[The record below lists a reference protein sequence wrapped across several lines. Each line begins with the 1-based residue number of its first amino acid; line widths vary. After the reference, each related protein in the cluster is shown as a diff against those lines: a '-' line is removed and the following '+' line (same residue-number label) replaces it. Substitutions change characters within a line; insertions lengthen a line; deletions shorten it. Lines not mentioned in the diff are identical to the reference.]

1 MEPSSRSGRVPFVT
15 VTSPRVRAPESRAL
29 RPVVLRVVRADSSS
43 ADDLETVTPQQN
55 TPDSSSNTTPK
66 STAEL
71 AIVPV
76 ADDEDADQAA
86 TTERDPEAGRA
97 ATSNGTPRRTSDR
110 PRKRTAESV
119 PATRPLTVV
128 RGGDPD
134 DVASL
139 PVRTDRP
146 RATHARRTAQ
156 TSKNEEFTAFMREAK
171 DPLHRMAFLLSGD
184 AHRAEELTQQT
195 FERCY
200 RHWHKARQ
208 GDPLVYARRVLANLR
223 IDAWRRTR
231 REVLTG
237 PDELPPEDTRAARPS
252 TRTPT
257 RTVDDRDTV
266 VRALLRLPLKQR
278 RVVVLRH
285 LLDLSESEVS
295 TELGIPLGTV
305 KSTASRG
312 LAHLRA
318 ILDLDSLGGT
328 R

>member
-1 MEPSSRSGRVPFVT
+1 MEPSPSPARVPFVT
-15 VTSPRVRAPESRAL
+15 VTSPRVLAPESRVPK
-29 RPVVLRVVRADSSS
+29 PVTLRVVRADSSS
-43 ADDLETVTPQQN
+43 ADDLETVTTEQN
-55 TPDSSSNTTPK
+55 TPDSLSTTTPDPVSGGAPVQTDTVK
-66 STAEL
+66 TGTAKSSTAK
-71 AIVPV
+71 
-76 ADDEDADQAA
+76 
-86 TTERDPEAGRA
+86 
-97 ATSNGTPRRTSDR
+97 TS
-110 PRKRTAESV
+110 TA

-128 RGGDPD
+128 RGGAADVD

-146 RATHARRTAQ
+146 TATHARRNAQ
-156 TSKNEEFTAFMREAK
+156 ISKNEEFTAFMREAR

-200 RHWHKARQ
+200 RHWHKARA

-237 PDELPPEDTRAARPS
+237 PDDLPQDDVRVARAAA
-252 TRTPT
+252 RTPT
-257 RTVDDRDTV
+257 RTVDDRDAV

-295 TELGIPLGTV
+295 SELGIPLGTV

-318 ILDLDSLGGT
+318 ILDIDSLGGT

>member
-1 MEPSSRSGRVPFVT
+1 MEPSPRSARVPFVT
-15 VTSPRVRAPESRAL
+15 VTSPRVRAPESRVPK
-29 RPVVLRVVRADSSS
+29 PVVLRVVRADSSS
-43 ADDLETVTPQQN
+43 ADDLETVTTQQN
-55 TPDSSSNTTPK
+55 TPDSPSTTTPK
-66 STAEL
+66 SAAEL

-76 ADDEDADQAA
+76 ADDVDVESA
-86 TTERDPEAGRA
+86 TKPG
-97 ATSNGTPRRTSDR
+97 
-110 PRKRTAESV
+110 AEPV

-128 RGGDPD
+128 RDGAADAD
-134 DVASL
+134 DVTSL

-146 RATHARRTAQ
+146 RATHARRNAQ
-156 TSKNEEFTAFMREAK
+156 VSKNEEFTAFMREAK

-237 PDELPPEDTRAARPS
+237 PDELPQDDVRVSRPS
-252 TRTPT
+252 ARMPT
-257 RTVDDRDTV
+257 RTVDDRDAV
-266 VRALLRLPLKQR
+266 VRALLRLPVKQR

-295 TELGIPLGTV
+295 NELGIPLGTV

-318 ILDLDSLGGT
+318 ILDLDSLGGS

>member
-1 MEPSSRSGRVPFVT
+1 M
-15 VTSPRVRAPESRAL
+15 
-29 RPVVLRVVRADSSS
+29 RADSSS
-43 ADDLETVTPQQN
+43 ADDLETVTTEQN
-55 TPDSSSNTTPK
+55 TPDSLSTTTPDPVSGGAPVQTDTVK
-66 STAEL
+66 TGTA
-71 AIVPV
+71 
-76 ADDEDADQAA
+76 
-86 TTERDPEAGRA
+86 
-97 ATSNGTPRRTSDR
+97 
-110 PRKRTAESV
+110 

-128 RGGDPD
+128 RGGAADVD

-146 RATHARRTAQ
+146 TATHARRNAQ
-156 TSKNEEFTAFMREAK
+156 ISKNEEFTAFMREAR

-200 RHWHKARQ
+200 RHWHKARA

-237 PDELPPEDTRAARPS
+237 PDDLPQDDVRVARAAA
-252 TRTPT
+252 RTPT
-257 RTVDDRDTV
+257 RTVDDRDAV

-295 TELGIPLGTV
+295 SELGIPLGTV

-318 ILDLDSLGGT
+318 ILDIDSLGGT

>member
-1 MEPSSRSGRVPFVT
+1 M
-15 VTSPRVRAPESRAL
+15 
-29 RPVVLRVVRADSSS
+29 VLRVVRADSSS
-43 ADDLETVTPQQN
+43 ADDLETVTTQQN
-55 TPDSSSNTTPK
+55 TPDSSSTT
-66 STAEL
+66 
-71 AIVPV
+71 
-76 ADDEDADQAA
+76 
-86 TTERDPEAGRA
+86 
-97 ATSNGTPRRTSDR
+97 TPRRTSDT
-110 PRKRTAESV
+110 PRERTAASV
-119 PATRPLTVV
+119 PTTRPLTVV
-128 RGGDPD
+128 RGGDQD
-134 DVASL
+134 DVTSL

-156 TSKNEEFTAFMREAK
+156 ISKNEEFTAFMREAK

-237 PDELPPEDTRAARPS
+237 PDELPQEDTRAARPS
-252 TRTPT
+252 TRMPT

-295 TELGIPLGTV
+295 SELGIPLGTV

>member
-1 MEPSSRSGRVPFVT
+1 M
-15 VTSPRVRAPESRAL
+15 
-29 RPVVLRVVRADSSS
+29 RADSSS
-43 ADDLETVTPQQN
+43 ADDLETVTTEQN
-55 TPDSSSNTTPK
+55 TPDSLSTTTP
-66 STAEL
+66 A
-71 AIVPV
+71 PV
-76 ADDEDADQAA
+76 SDGVA
-86 TTERDPEAGRA
+86 TKPE
-97 ATSNGTPRRTSDR
+97 P
-110 PRKRTAESV
+110 V

-128 RGGDPD
+128 RGGETGTD

-146 RATHARRTAQ
+146 TATHARRNAQ
-156 TSKNEEFTAFMREAK
+156 ISKNEEFTAFMREAK

-200 RHWHKARQ
+200 RHWHKARA

-237 PDELPPEDTRAARPS
+237 PDELPQDDVRVARAAARM
-252 TRTPT
+252 PT
-257 RTVDDRDTV
+257 RTVDDRDAV

-295 TELGIPLGTV
+295 NELGIPLGTV

-318 ILDLDSLGGT
+318 ILDADAPGGT

>member
-1 MEPSSRSGRVPFVT
+1 MEPSPSPARVPFVT
-15 VTSPRVRAPESRAL
+15 VTSPRALAPESRVPK
-29 RPVVLRVVRADSSS
+29 PVTLHVVRADSSS
-43 ADDLETVTPQQN
+43 ADDLETVTTEQN
-55 TPDSSSNTTPK
+55 TPDSLSTTTPD
-66 STAEL
+66 
-71 AIVPV
+71 PV
-76 ADDEDADQAA
+76 SGSAPVKTD
-86 TTERDPEAGRA
+86 T
-97 ATSNGTPRRTSDR
+97 
-110 PRKRTAESV
+110 V

-128 RGGDPD
+128 RGGAADVD

-146 RATHARRTAQ
+146 TATHARRNAQ
-156 TSKNEEFTAFMREAK
+156 ISKNEEFTAFMREAR

-200 RHWHKARQ
+200 RHWHKARA

-237 PDELPPEDTRAARPS
+237 PEDLPQDDVRVARAAARM
-252 TRTPT
+252 PT
-257 RTVDDRDTV
+257 RTVDDRDAV

-295 TELGIPLGTV
+295 SELGIPLGTV

-318 ILDLDSLGGT
+318 ILDIDSLGGT

>member
-1 MEPSSRSGRVPFVT
+1 VT
-15 VTSPRVRAPESRAL
+15 L
-29 RPVVLRVVRADSSS
+29 HVVRADSSS
-43 ADDLETVTPQQN
+43 ADDLETVTTEQN
-55 TPDSSSNTTPK
+55 TPDSLSTTTPD
-66 STAEL
+66 
-71 AIVPV
+71 PV
-76 ADDEDADQAA
+76 SGGAPVKTD
-86 TTERDPEAGRA
+86 T
-97 ATSNGTPRRTSDR
+97 
-110 PRKRTAESV
+110 V

-128 RGGDPD
+128 RGGAADVD

-146 RATHARRTAQ
+146 TATHARRNAQ
-156 TSKNEEFTAFMREAK
+156 ISKNEEFTAFMREAR

-200 RHWHKARQ
+200 RHWHKARA

-237 PDELPPEDTRAARPS
+237 PDDLPQDDVRVARAAARM
-252 TRTPT
+252 PT
-257 RTVDDRDTV
+257 RTVDDRDAV

-295 TELGIPLGTV
+295 SELGIPLGTV

-318 ILDLDSLGGT
+318 ILDIDSLGGT

>member
-1 MEPSSRSGRVPFVT
+1 MEPSASLARVPFVT
-15 VTSPRVRAPESRAL
+15 VTSPRALAPESRVPK
-29 RPVVLRVVRADSSS
+29 PVTLHVVRADSSS
-43 ADDLETVTPQQN
+43 ADDLETVTTEQN
-55 TPDSSSNTTPK
+55 TPDSLSTTTPGLVSSGAPVK
-66 STAEL
+66 TDTAKT
-71 AIVPV
+71 
-76 ADDEDADQAA
+76 D
-86 TTERDPEAGRA
+86 T
-97 ATSNGTPRRTSDR
+97 
-110 PRKRTAESV
+110 V

-128 RGGDPD
+128 RGGAADVD

-139 PVRTDRP
+139 PVRTERP
-146 RATHARRTAQ
+146 TATHARRNAQ
-156 TSKNEEFTAFMREAK
+156 ISKNEEFTAFMREAR

-200 RHWHKARQ
+200 RHWHKARA

-237 PDELPPEDTRAARPS
+237 PDDLPQDDVRVARAAARM
-252 TRTPT
+252 PT
-257 RTVDDRDTV
+257 RTVDDRDAV

-295 TELGIPLGTV
+295 SELGIPLGTV

-318 ILDLDSLGGT
+318 ILDIDSLGGT

>member
-1 MEPSSRSGRVPFVT
+1 VT
-15 VTSPRVRAPESRAL
+15 L
-29 RPVVLRVVRADSSS
+29 RIVRADSSS
-43 ADDLETVTPQQN
+43 ADDLETVTTEQN
-55 TPDSSSNTTPK
+55 TPDSLSTTMPDPM
-66 STAEL
+66 SDGVTAK
-71 AIVPV
+71 
-76 ADDEDADQAA
+76 
-86 TTERDPEAGRA
+86 PE
-97 ATSNGTPRRTSDR
+97 P
-110 PRKRTAESV
+110 V

-128 RGGDPD
+128 RGGAEGVD

-146 RATHARRTAQ
+146 TATHARRNAQ
-156 TSKNEEFTAFMREAK
+156 ISKNEEFTAFMREAK

-200 RHWHKARQ
+200 RHWHKARA

-237 PDELPPEDTRAARPS
+237 PDELPQDDVRVARAAARM
-252 TRTPT
+252 PT
-257 RTVDDRDTV
+257 RTVDDRDAV

-295 TELGIPLGTV
+295 SELGIPLGTV

-318 ILDLDSLGGT
+318 ILDIDSLGGS

>member
-1 MEPSSRSGRVPFVT
+1 MEPSPLPGRVPFVT
-15 VTSPRVRAPESRAL
+15 VTSPRPLAPQPRVH

-43 ADDLETVTPQQN
+43 ADDLETVTTQQN
-55 TPDSSSNTTPK
+55 TPDSPSTSTPR
-66 STAEL
+66 SASATA
-71 AIVPV
+71 
-76 ADDEDADQAA
+76 
-86 TTERDPEAGRA
+86 DPETQA
-97 ATSNGTPRRTSDR
+97 
-110 PRKRTAESV
+110 

-128 RGGDPD
+128 RGGAGDAD

-146 RATHARRTAQ
+146 RATHARRNAAA
-156 TSKNEEFTAFMREAK
+156 SKNDEFTAFMREAK
-171 DPLHRMAFLLSGD
+171 GPLHRMAFLLSGD

-223 IDAWRRTR
+223 IDTWRRTR
-231 REVLTG
+231 REILTG
-237 PDELPPEDTRAARPS
+237 PDDLPQDAVAAPRS
-252 TRTPT
+252 ARTPT
-257 RTVDDRDTV
+257 RTVDDRDAV
-266 VRALLRLPLKQR
+266 VRALLRLPVKQR

-295 TELGIPLGTV
+295 SELGIPLGTV

-312 LAHLRA
+312 LAHLRT
-318 ILDLDSLGGT
+318 ILDIDAPGGT

>member
-1 MEPSSRSGRVPFVT
+1 MEPSSRPARVPFVT
-15 VTSPRVRAPESRAL
+15 VTSPRAPAPESWAPE
-29 RPVVLRVVRADSSS
+29 PVTLRVVRADSSS
-43 ADDLETVTPQQN
+43 ADDLETVTTEPN
-55 TPDSSSNTTPK
+55 TPDSPSTTTSTTTPEP
-66 STAEL
+66 AEL

-76 ADDEDADQAA
+76 ADDDTDPAA
-86 TTERDPEAGRA
+86 TTDSGPDAGS
-97 ATSNGTPRRTSDR
+97 ATASDGSTPRKSE
-110 PRKRTAESV
+110 PV

-128 RGGDPD
+128 RGGSTGAD

-146 RATHARRTAQ
+146 TATHARRNAQ
-156 TSKNEEFTAFMREAK
+156 ISKNEEFTAFMREAK

-200 RHWHKARQ
+200 RHWNKARQ

-237 PDELPPEDTRAARPS
+237 PDELPQDDVRVARAAARM
-252 TRTPT
+252 PT
-257 RTVDDRDTV
+257 RTVDDRDAV

-295 TELGIPLGTV
+295 SELGIPLGTV

-318 ILDLDSLGGT
+318 ILDIDSLGGT

>member
-1 MEPSSRSGRVPFVT
+1 M
-15 VTSPRVRAPESRAL
+15 
-29 RPVVLRVVRADSSS
+29 VLRVVRADSSS
-43 ADDLETVTPQQN
+43 ADDLETVTTEQN
-55 TPDSSSNTTPK
+55 TPDSLSTTTP
-66 STAEL
+66 
-71 AIVPV
+71 
-76 ADDEDADQAA
+76 
-86 TTERDPEAGRA
+86 TT
-97 ATSNGTPRRTSDR
+97 TPT
-110 PRKRTAESV
+110 
-119 PATRPLTVV
+119 TRPLTVV
-128 RGGDPD
+128 RGGADDAD

-146 RATHARRTAQ
+146 RATHARRNVTV
-156 TSKNEEFTAFMREAK
+156 SKNEEFTAFMREAK
-171 DPLHRMAFLLSGD
+171 DLLHRMAFLLSGD

-223 IDAWRRTR
+223 IDTWRRTR
-231 REVLTG
+231 REILTG
-237 PDELPPEDTRAARPS
+237 PDELPQDDVVAPRAAA
-252 TRTPT
+252 RTPT
-257 RTVDDRDTV
+257 RTVDDRDAV

-312 LAHLRA
+312 LAHLRE
-318 ILDLDSLGGT
+318 ILDVNALGGI

>member
-1 MEPSSRSGRVPFVT
+1 M
-15 VTSPRVRAPESRAL
+15 
-29 RPVVLRVVRADSSS
+29 RADSSS
-43 ADDLETVTPQQN
+43 ADDLETVTTEQN
-55 TPDSSSNTTPK
+55 TPDSLSTTMPDPM
-66 STAEL
+66 SDG
-71 AIVPV
+71 VP
-76 ADDEDADQAA
+76 AK
-86 TTERDPEAGRA
+86 
-97 ATSNGTPRRTSDR
+97 PR
-110 PRKRTAESV
+110 PV

-128 RGGDPD
+128 RGGSDGAD
-134 DVASL
+134 DVTSL

-146 RATHARRTAQ
+146 TATHARRNAQ
-156 TSKNEEFTAFMREAK
+156 ISKNEEFTAFMREAK

-200 RHWHKARQ
+200 RHWHKARV

-237 PDELPPEDTRAARPS
+237 PDELPQDDVRVARAAARM
-252 TRTPT
+252 PT
-257 RTVDDRDTV
+257 RTVDDRDAV

-295 TELGIPLGTV
+295 SELGIPLGTV

-318 ILDLDSLGGT
+318 ILDIDPLGGT

>member
-1 MEPSSRSGRVPFVT
+1 MELGRVPFVT
-15 VTSPRVRAPESRAL
+15 VTSPRPLAPEVRAPE
-29 RPVVLRVVRADSSS
+29 PVTLRVVRSGSSR
-43 ADDLETVTPQQN
+43 ADDLETVTTEQSTPDSPSTPSSTP
-55 TPDSSSNTTPK
+55 TPDSSSGT
-66 STAEL
+66 
-71 AIVPV
+71 V
-76 ADDEDADQAA
+76 A
-86 TTERDPEAGRA
+86 P
-97 ATSNGTPRRTSDR
+97 
-110 PRKRTAESV
+110 
-119 PATRPLTVV
+119 TRPLRIV
-128 RGGDPD
+128 RDGVAVAD

-146 RATHARRTAQ
+146 RATHARVNAQ
-156 TSKNEEFTAFMREAK
+156 ASKNDEFTVFMREAK

-223 IDAWRRTR
+223 IDVWRRTR

-237 PDELPPEDTRAARPS
+237 PDELPQDDTRVSRPAY
-252 TRTPT
+252 RAPT
-257 RTVDDRDTV
+257 RTVDDRDAV
-266 VRALLRLPLKQR
+266 VRALLDLPLKQR

-295 TELGIPLGTV
+295 DELGIPLGTV

-312 LAHLRA
+312 LAHLRS
-318 ILDLDSLGGT
+318 ILDLDSLGGA

>member
-1 MEPSSRSGRVPFVT
+1 M
-15 VTSPRVRAPESRAL
+15 
-29 RPVVLRVVRADSSS
+29 
-43 ADDLETVTPQQN
+43 
-55 TPDSSSNTTPK
+55 
-66 STAEL
+66 
-71 AIVPV
+71 
-76 ADDEDADQAA
+76 
-86 TTERDPEAGRA
+86 
-97 ATSNGTPRRTSDR
+97 
-110 PRKRTAESV
+110 
-119 PATRPLTVV
+119 
-128 RGGDPD
+128 
-134 DVASL
+134 
-139 PVRTDRP
+139 RTDRP
-146 RATHARRTAQ
+146 RATHARRNAT

-200 RHWHKARQ
+200 RHWHKARE

-223 IDAWRRTR
+223 IDTWRRTR
-231 REVLTG
+231 REILTG
-237 PDELPPEDTRAARPS
+237 PDELPQDDVAEPRAA
-252 TRTPT
+252 RTPT
-257 RTVDDRDTV
+257 RTVDDRDAV

-295 TELGIPLGTV
+295 SELGIPLGTV

-318 ILDLDSLGGT
+318 ILDVDALGGI

>member
-1 MEPSSRSGRVPFVT
+1 VT
-15 VTSPRVRAPESRAL
+15 L
-29 RPVVLRVVRADSSS
+29 HVVRADSSS
-43 ADDLETVTPQQN
+43 ADDLETVTTEQN
-55 TPDSSSNTTPK
+55 TPDSLSMTTPDPV
-66 STAEL
+66 SGSATAKT
-71 AIVPV
+71 
-76 ADDEDADQAA
+76 D
-86 TTERDPEAGRA
+86 T
-97 ATSNGTPRRTSDR
+97 
-110 PRKRTAESV
+110 V

-128 RGGDPD
+128 RGGAADVD

-146 RATHARRTAQ
+146 TATHARRNAQ
-156 TSKNEEFTAFMREAK
+156 ISKNEEFTAFMREAR

-200 RHWHKARQ
+200 RHWHKARA

-237 PDELPPEDTRAARPS
+237 PDDLPQDDVRVARAAARM
-252 TRTPT
+252 PT
-257 RTVDDRDTV
+257 RTVDDRDAV

-295 TELGIPLGTV
+295 SELGIPLGTV

-318 ILDLDSLGGT
+318 ILDIDSLGGT

>member
-1 MEPSSRSGRVPFVT
+1 MEPSPSLARVPFVT
-15 VTSPRVRAPESRAL
+15 VTSPRALAPESRVPK
-29 RPVVLRVVRADSSS
+29 PVTLRVVRADSSS
-43 ADDLETVTPQQN
+43 ADDLETVTTEQN
-55 TPDSSSNTTPK
+55 TPDSLSMTTPD
-66 STAEL
+66 
-71 AIVPV
+71 PV
-76 ADDEDADQAA
+76 SGSAPVKTDTVKTD
-86 TTERDPEAGRA
+86 T
-97 ATSNGTPRRTSDR
+97 
-110 PRKRTAESV
+110 V
-119 PATRPLTVV
+119 PATRPLRVV
-128 RGGDPD
+128 RGGAADVD

-146 RATHARRTAQ
+146 TATHARRNAQ
-156 TSKNEEFTAFMREAK
+156 ISKNEEFTAFMREAR

-200 RHWHKARQ
+200 RHWHKARA

-237 PDELPPEDTRAARPS
+237 PDDLPQDDVRVARAAARM
-252 TRTPT
+252 PT
-257 RTVDDRDTV
+257 RTVDDRDAV

-295 TELGIPLGTV
+295 SELGIPLGTV

-318 ILDLDSLGGT
+318 ILDIDSLGGT

>member
-1 MEPSSRSGRVPFVT
+1 MEPSARSGRVPFVT
-15 VTSPRVRAPESRAL
+15 VTSPRVAVPESRVPK
-29 RPVVLRVVRADSSS
+29 PVTLRVVRADSSS
-43 ADDLETVTPQQN
+43 ADDLETVTTEQN
-55 TPDSSSNTTPK
+55 TPDSLSTTT
-66 STAEL
+66 STTAPDPASDVAPASAE
-71 AIVPV
+71 
-76 ADDEDADQAA
+76 
-86 TTERDPEAGRA
+86 
-97 ATSNGTPRRTSDR
+97 
-110 PRKRTAESV
+110 
-119 PATRPLTVV
+119 PATRPFTVV
-128 RGGDPD
+128 RGGAADAD

-146 RATHARRTAQ
+146 TATHARRNAQ
-156 TSKNEEFTAFMREAK
+156 ISKNEEFTVFMREAK

-223 IDAWRRTR
+223 IDTWRRTR

-237 PDELPPEDTRAARPS
+237 PEELPQDDPRVARAAARL
-252 TRTPT
+252 PT
-257 RTVDDRDTV
+257 RSVDDRDAV

-295 TELGIPLGTV
+295 SELGIPLGTV

-318 ILDLDSLGGT
+318 ILDIDSLGGS

>member
-1 MEPSSRSGRVPFVT
+1 MEPSSRLARVPFVT
-15 VTSPRVRAPESRAL
+15 VTSPRALAPESRVPK
-29 RPVVLRVVRADSSS
+29 PVTLRVVRADSSS
-43 ADDLETVTPQQN
+43 ADDLETVTTEQN
-55 TPDSSSNTTPK
+55 TPDSLSTTTPD
-66 STAEL
+66 
-71 AIVPV
+71 PV
-76 ADDEDADQAA
+76 SGGAPVKTD
-86 TTERDPEAGRA
+86 T
-97 ATSNGTPRRTSDR
+97 
-110 PRKRTAESV
+110 V

-128 RGGDPD
+128 RGGAADVD

-146 RATHARRTAQ
+146 TATHARRNAQ
-156 TSKNEEFTAFMREAK
+156 ISKNEEFTAFMREAR

-200 RHWHKARQ
+200 RHWHKARA

-237 PDELPPEDTRAARPS
+237 PDDLPQDDVRVARAAARM
-252 TRTPT
+252 PT
-257 RTVDDRDTV
+257 RTVDDRDAV

-295 TELGIPLGTV
+295 SELGIPLGTV

-318 ILDLDSLGGT
+318 ILDIDSLGGT

>member
-1 MEPSSRSGRVPFVT
+1 MEPSSRSARVPFVT
-15 VTSPRVRAPESRAL
+15 VTSPRAQAPEFRVTK
-29 RPVVLRVVRADSSS
+29 PVILRVVRADSSS
-43 ADDLETVTPQQN
+43 ADDLETVTTEQN
-55 TPDSSSNTTPK
+55 TPDSPSTTTP
-66 STAEL
+66 A
-71 AIVPV
+71 
-76 ADDEDADQAA
+76 
-86 TTERDPEAGRA
+86 
-97 ATSNGTPRRTSDR
+97 
-110 PRKRTAESV
+110 

-128 RGGDPD
+128 RGGAADID
-134 DVASL
+134 DVPSL

-146 RATHARRTAQ
+146 TATHARRNAQ
-156 TSKNEEFTAFMREAK
+156 ASKNEEFTAFMREAK

-237 PDELPPEDTRAARPS
+237 PEELPQDDIRVSRQSARM
-252 TRTPT
+252 PT
-257 RTVDDRDTV
+257 RTVDDRDAV

-295 TELGIPLGTV
+295 NELGIPLGTV

-318 ILDLDSLGGT
+318 ILDLDSLGGN

>member
-1 MEPSSRSGRVPFVT
+1 MEPSASPARVPFVT
-15 VTSPRVRAPESRAL
+15 VTSPRALAPESRVPK
-29 RPVVLRVVRADSSS
+29 PVTLHVVRADSSS
-43 ADDLETVTPQQN
+43 ADDLETVTTEQN
-55 TPDSSSNTTPK
+55 TPDSLSMTTPD
-66 STAEL
+66 
-71 AIVPV
+71 PV
-76 ADDEDADQAA
+76 SGSAPVKTHTVKTD
-86 TTERDPEAGRA
+86 T
-97 ATSNGTPRRTSDR
+97 
-110 PRKRTAESV
+110 V

-128 RGGDPD
+128 RGGAADVD
-134 DVASL
+134 DVTSL

-146 RATHARRTAQ
+146 TATHARRNAQ
-156 TSKNEEFTAFMREAK
+156 ISKNEEFTAFMREAR

-200 RHWHKARQ
+200 RHWHKARA

-237 PDELPPEDTRAARPS
+237 PDDLPQDDVRVARAAARM
-252 TRTPT
+252 PT
-257 RTVDDRDTV
+257 RTVDDRDAV

-295 TELGIPLGTV
+295 SELGIPLGTV

-318 ILDLDSLGGT
+318 ILDIDSLGGT

>member
-1 MEPSSRSGRVPFVT
+1 M
-15 VTSPRVRAPESRAL
+15 
-29 RPVVLRVVRADSSS
+29 
-43 ADDLETVTPQQN
+43 
-55 TPDSSSNTTPK
+55 
-66 STAEL
+66 
-71 AIVPV
+71 
-76 ADDEDADQAA
+76 
-86 TTERDPEAGRA
+86 
-97 ATSNGTPRRTSDR
+97 
-110 PRKRTAESV
+110 
-119 PATRPLTVV
+119 
-128 RGGDPD
+128 
-134 DVASL
+134 
-139 PVRTDRP
+139 RTDRP
-146 RATHARRTAQ
+146 RATHARRTAAV
-156 TSKNEEFTAFMREAK
+156 SKNDEFTAFMREAK
-171 DPLHRMAFLLSGD
+171 DSLHRMAFLLSGD

-200 RHWHKARQ
+200 RHWHKARE

-223 IDAWRRTR
+223 IDTWRRTR
-231 REVLTG
+231 REILTG
-237 PDELPPEDTRAARPS
+237 PDELPQDDVVAPRAA

-257 RTVDDRDTV
+257 RTVDDRDAV

-318 ILDLDSLGGT
+318 ILDIDALGGI

>member
-1 MEPSSRSGRVPFVT
+1 MEPSPRSARVPFVT
-15 VTSPRVRAPESRAL
+15 VTSPRAQAPEFRVTQ
-29 RPVVLRVVRADSSS
+29 PVILRVVRADSSS
-43 ADDLETVTPQQN
+43 ADDLETVTTEQN
-55 TPDSSSNTTPK
+55 TPDSSSTTTP
-66 STAEL
+66 A
-71 AIVPV
+71 
-76 ADDEDADQAA
+76 
-86 TTERDPEAGRA
+86 
-97 ATSNGTPRRTSDR
+97 
-110 PRKRTAESV
+110 

-128 RGGDPD
+128 RGGVTDAD
-134 DVASL
+134 DVPSL

-146 RATHARRTAQ
+146 TATHARRNAQ
-156 TSKNEEFTAFMREAK
+156 VSKNEEFTAFMREAK

-237 PDELPPEDTRAARPS
+237 PEELPQDDVRVTRQSARMH
-252 TRTPT
+252 T
-257 RTVDDRDTV
+257 RTVDDRDAV
-266 VRALLRLPLKQR
+266 VRALLRLPVKQR

-295 TELGIPLGTV
+295 DELGIPLGTV

>member
-1 MEPSSRSGRVPFVT
+1 MEPSSRPARVPFVT
-15 VTSPRVRAPESRAL
+15 VTSPRVRAPESRAPE
-29 RPVVLRVVRADSSS
+29 PVLLRVVRADSSS
-43 ADDLETVTPQQN
+43 ADDLETVTTEQN
-55 TPDSSSNTTPK
+55 TPDSPSTT
-66 STAEL
+66 TRAE
-71 AIVPV
+71 P
-76 ADDEDADQAA
+76 
-86 TTERDPEAGRA
+86 G
-97 ATSNGTPRRTSDR
+97 
-110 PRKRTAESV
+110 

-128 RGGDPD
+128 RGGAAD
-134 DVASL
+134 DVPSL

-146 RATHARRTAQ
+146 TATHARRNAQ
-156 TSKNEEFTAFMREAK
+156 ASKNEEFTAFMREAK

-223 IDAWRRTR
+223 IDTWRRTR

-237 PDELPPEDTRAARPS
+237 PDELPQDDVRVTRPS
-252 TRTPT
+252 ARMPT
-257 RTVDDRDTV
+257 RTVDDRDAV

-295 TELGIPLGTV
+295 NELGIPLGTV

-318 ILDLDSLGGT
+318 ILDLDAPGGS

>member
-1 MEPSSRSGRVPFVT
+1 MEPSPRLARVPFVT
-15 VTSPRVRAPESRAL
+15 VTSPRAPAPESRVPE
-29 RPVVLRVVRADSSS
+29 PVTLYVVRADSSS
-43 ADDLETVTPQQN
+43 ADDLETVTTEQN
-55 TPDSSSNTTPK
+55 TPDSL
-66 STAEL
+66 ST
-71 AIVPV
+71 
-76 ADDEDADQAA
+76 
-86 TTERDPEAGRA
+86 TTEPAPGGAPDKIDP
-97 ATSNGTPRRTSDR
+97 
-110 PRKRTAESV
+110 V
-119 PATRPLTVV
+119 PATRPLRLV
-128 RGGDPD
+128 RGGSAVAD
-134 DVASL
+134 DIASL

-146 RATHARRTAQ
+146 TATHTRRNAQ
-156 TSKNEEFTAFMREAK
+156 ISKNEEFTVFMREAK

-200 RHWHKARQ
+200 RHWHKARA

-237 PDELPPEDTRAARPS
+237 PDDLPQDDARVARAAARM
-252 TRTPT
+252 PT
-257 RTVDDRDTV
+257 RSVDDRDAV

-295 TELGIPLGTV
+295 SELGIPLGTV

-312 LAHLRA
+312 LAHLRS
-318 ILDLDSLGGT
+318 ILDVDPLGGT

>member
-1 MEPSSRSGRVPFVT
+1 MEPSTRLARVPFVT
-15 VTSPRVRAPESRAL
+15 VTSPRAPAPEFRASK
-29 RPVVLRVVRADSSS
+29 PVTLYVVRADSSS
-43 ADDLETVTPQQN
+43 ADDLETVTTEQN
-55 TPDSSSNTTPK
+55 TPDSLSTTTPEPASGDTPEK
-66 STAEL
+66 L
-71 AIVPV
+71 
-76 ADDEDADQAA
+76 
-86 TTERDPEAGRA
+86 DP
-97 ATSNGTPRRTSDR
+97 
-110 PRKRTAESV
+110 V
-119 PATRPLTVV
+119 PATRPLRLV
-128 RGGDPD
+128 RGGSAGAD
-134 DVASL
+134 DVTSL

-146 RATHARRTAQ
+146 TATHARRNAQ
-156 TSKNEEFTAFMREAK
+156 ISKNEEFTVFMREAK

-200 RHWHKARQ
+200 RHWHKARA

-237 PDELPPEDTRAARPS
+237 PDDLPQDDARVARAAAKM
-252 TRTPT
+252 PT
-257 RTVDDRDTV
+257 RTVDDRDAV

-295 TELGIPLGTV
+295 SELGIPLGTV

-318 ILDLDSLGGT
+318 ILDVDPLGGT

>member
-1 MEPSSRSGRVPFVT
+1 MEPSCRSARVPFVT
-15 VTSPRVRAPESRAL
+15 VTSPRVRAPESRVPK
-29 RPVVLRVVRADSSS
+29 PVVLRVVRADSSS
-43 ADDLETVTPQQN
+43 ADDLETVTTQQN
-55 TPDSSSNTTPK
+55 TPDSPSTTTPK
-66 STAEL
+66 SAAEL

-76 ADDEDADQAA
+76 ADDVDVESA
-86 TTERDPEAGRA
+86 TKPEAE
-97 ATSNGTPRRTSDR
+97 P
-110 PRKRTAESV
+110 V

-128 RGGDPD
+128 RGGSADAD
-134 DVASL
+134 DVTSL

-146 RATHARRTAQ
+146 RATHARRNAQ
-156 TSKNEEFTAFMREAK
+156 VSKNEEFTAFMREAK

-237 PDELPPEDTRAARPS
+237 PDELPQDDVRVSRPS
-252 TRTPT
+252 ARMPT
-257 RTVDDRDTV
+257 RTVDDRDAV
-266 VRALLRLPLKQR
+266 VRALLRLPVKQR

-295 TELGIPLGTV
+295 NELGIPLGTV

-318 ILDLDSLGGT
+318 ILDLDSLGGS

>member
-1 MEPSSRSGRVPFVT
+1 MEPSPSPARVPFVT
-15 VTSPRVRAPESRAL
+15 VTSPRVRAPESRAQ

-43 ADDLETVTPQQN
+43 ADDLETVTTEQN
-55 TPDSSSNTTPK
+55 TPDSLSMTTP
-66 STAEL
+66 A
-71 AIVPV
+71 PV
-76 ADDEDADQAA
+76 
-86 TTERDPEAGRA
+86 
-97 ATSNGTPRRTSDR
+97 SGTPVKTD
-110 PRKRTAESV
+110 TV

-128 RGGDPD
+128 RGGAADVD

-146 RATHARRTAQ
+146 TATHARRNAQ
-156 TSKNEEFTAFMREAK
+156 ISKNEEFTAFMREAR

-200 RHWHKARQ
+200 RHWHKARA

-237 PDELPPEDTRAARPS
+237 PDDLPQDDVRVARAAARM
-252 TRTPT
+252 PT
-257 RTVDDRDTV
+257 RTVDDRDAV

-295 TELGIPLGTV
+295 SELGIPLGTV

-318 ILDLDSLGGT
+318 ILDIDSLGGT

>member
-1 MEPSSRSGRVPFVT
+1 
-15 VTSPRVRAPESRAL
+15 
-29 RPVVLRVVRADSSS
+29 
-43 ADDLETVTPQQN
+43 
-55 TPDSSSNTTPK
+55 
-66 STAEL
+66 
-71 AIVPV
+71 
-76 ADDEDADQAA
+76 
-86 TTERDPEAGRA
+86 
-97 ATSNGTPRRTSDR
+97 
-110 PRKRTAESV
+110 
-119 PATRPLTVV
+119 
-128 RGGDPD
+128 
-134 DVASL
+134 
-139 PVRTDRP
+139 
-146 RATHARRTAQ
+146 
-156 TSKNEEFTAFMREAK
+156 
-171 DPLHRMAFLLSGD
+171 MAFLLSGD

-200 RHWHKARQ
+200 RHWHKARE

-237 PDELPPEDTRAARPS
+237 PEELPQDEVRVSRQSARM
-252 TRTPT
+252 PT
-257 RTVDDRDTV
+257 RTVDDRDAV

-295 TELGIPLGTV
+295 NELGIPLGTV

-318 ILDLDSLGGT
+318 ILDLDSLGGN

>member
-1 MEPSSRSGRVPFVT
+1 MEPSSLPARVPFVT
-15 VTSPRVRAPESRAL
+15 VTSPRALAPESRVPK
-29 RPVVLRVVRADSSS
+29 PVTLRVVRADSSS
-43 ADDLETVTPQQN
+43 ADDLETVTTEQN
-55 TPDSSSNTTPK
+55 TPDSLSTTMPDPM
-66 STAEL
+66 SDGVTAK
-71 AIVPV
+71 
-76 ADDEDADQAA
+76 
-86 TTERDPEAGRA
+86 PE
-97 ATSNGTPRRTSDR
+97 P
-110 PRKRTAESV
+110 V

-128 RGGDPD
+128 RGEAEGVD

-146 RATHARRTAQ
+146 TATHARRNAQ
-156 TSKNEEFTAFMREAK
+156 ISKNEEFTAFMREAK

-200 RHWHKARQ
+200 RHWHKARA

-237 PDELPPEDTRAARPS
+237 PDELPQDDARVARAAARM
-252 TRTPT
+252 PT
-257 RTVDDRDTV
+257 RTVDDRDAV

-295 TELGIPLGTV
+295 NELGIPLGTV

-318 ILDLDSLGGT
+318 ILDIDSLGGS